1 MSLPEANTA
10 WPPPELAAVTARVQE
25 SHVWWE
31 GDPTK
36 LSAFYGS
43 EQGRTSPSGI
53 KARTKAAVDAFWG
66 RTPTPAGQA
75 PKRYHAPI
83 AGVIAKLSATELFNE
98 AVKFLDAGKDKDVQ
112 AHIDRI
118 FNIPRFHSSLLEAA
132 ESCSALSGN
141 FQRVVWDTEIADHA
155 WIDFVDADRAIPEFR
170 WGRLVAVTFWSE
182 LAGGDDREVW
192 RHLERHEPGHI
203 VHAVYQGTASN
214 LGKMMALTDHPA
226 TAGITVDGA
235 DEGRGSWVETG
246 VKDLT
251 AAYVPNVTPNP
262 EWRHDPKLKN
272 LGRADISTDLIP
284 TYHELDRIYSSLV
297 RDFRLGAGKVH
308 ASESV
313 LTNLGMGQG
322 LAFSEEQ
329 EIYSRVGSGGFT
341 GDGDMK
347 SIFEFFQ
354 PQIRVLEHDQGGQLL
369 LREVLRKTGYSPV
382 SLGLS
387 DEVVQTATEAIGK
400 KDLTVK
406 TTGAKSRHWGSA
418 LAPLSTT
425 TLRVDA
431 HLFGHPAPTEELE
444 LEWPQFAREPDEA
457 KARTVQA
464 WEAAKAASTR
474 TKVGYLHSDW
484 DDKKVQEEADL
495 IDKANTITVPDFS
508 GGFGGD
514 QPPLPDDG
522 TTASDEAVDGGE

>member
-1 MSLPEANTA
+1 MSLPASNTA

-31 GDPTK
+31 GDPSK

-66 RTPTPAGQA
+66 RTPTPAGQT

-118 FNIPRFHSSLLEAA
+118 FNIPRFHSALLEAG

-155 WIDFVDADRAIPEFR
+155 WIDFVDADRAVPEFR
-170 WGRLVAVTFWSE
+170 WGRLTAVTFWSE

-192 RHLERHEPGHI
+192 RHLERHEPGYI
-203 VHAVYQGTASN
+203 VHAVYKGTATS
-214 LGKMMALTDHPA
+214 LGETMALTDHPA
-226 TAGITVDGA
+226 TREIAVTGSD
-235 DEGRGSWVETG
+235 DRGSWVETG
-246 VKDLT
+246 VPELT
-251 AAYVPNVTPNP
+251 AGYVPNVTPNP
-262 EWRHDPKLKN
+262 EWRHDPKLRN

-284 TYHELDRIYSSLV
+284 SFHELDRIYSGLM
-297 RDFRLGAGKVH
+297 RDFRLGAGKVY

-313 LTNLGMGQG
+313 LTTGVFGKGSAL
-322 LAFSEEQ
+322 SEDQ
-329 EIYSRVGSGGFT
+329 EIFTRVGGGIG
-341 GDGDMK
+341 GDDPK
-347 SIFEFFQ
+347 PLFEFYQ
-354 PQIRVLEHDQGGQLL
+354 PDIRVLEHDQGGQLI

-425 TLRVDA
+425 CLRVDA

-464 WEAAKAASTR
+464 WEAARAASTR
-474 TKVGYLHSDW
+474 TKVGYLHPDW
-484 DDKKVQEEADL
+484 DDKKVQEEANL
-495 IDKANTITVPDFS
+495 IDKANTLTVPDFS

-514 QPPLPDDG
+514 QPPLPDGD
-522 TTASDEAVDGGE
+522 TTATDEVADGGE

>member
-1 MSLPEANTA
+1 MSLPAPNTA
-10 WPPPELAAVTARVQE
+10 WPPPELAAVTARTQE

-36 LSAFYGS
+36 LSAFYGG

-53 KARTKAAVDAFWG
+53 KARAKAAADAFWG
-66 RTPTPAGQA
+66 RTPTPAGQT

-83 AGVIAKLSATELFNE
+83 AGVITKLSATELFNE
-98 AVKFLDAGKDKDVQ
+98 AVKFLDAGKNKDVQ

-182 LAGGDDREVW
+182 LAGSDDREVW
-192 RHLERHEPGHI
+192 RHLERHEPGAI
-203 VHAVYQGTASN
+203 VHAVYKGTGSN
-214 LGKMMALTDHPA
+214 LGKMMALADHPA
-226 TAGITVDGA
+226 TEGIGVDGN
-235 DEGRGSWVETG
+235 DDRGSWVATG
-246 VKDLT
+246 VKELT

-272 LGRADISTDLIP
+272 LGRADISTDVIP
-284 TYHELDRIYSSLV
+284 SFHELDRIYSGLM
-297 RDFRLGAGKVH
+297 RDFRLGAGKVY

-313 LTNLGMGQG
+313 LTAG
-322 LAFSEEQ
+322 AFGKGASLSEDQ
-329 EIYSRVGSGGFT
+329 EIFTRIGNTVGA
-341 GDGDMK
+341 DGSME
-347 SIFEFFQ
+347 SLFEFYQ
-354 PQIRVLEHDQGGQLL
+354 PAIRVLEHDQGAQLL

-406 TTGAKSRHWGSA
+406 TTGAKARHWGSA

-431 HLFGHPAPTEELE
+431 HLFGHPAPAEELE

-474 TKVGYLHSDW
+474 TKVSYLHSDW

-495 IDKANTITVPDFS
+495 IDKANAIAVPDF
-508 GGFGGD
+508 GFGTD
-514 QPPLPDDG
+514 QPPIDNG
-522 TTASDEAVDGGE
+522 TAADGGVAQ